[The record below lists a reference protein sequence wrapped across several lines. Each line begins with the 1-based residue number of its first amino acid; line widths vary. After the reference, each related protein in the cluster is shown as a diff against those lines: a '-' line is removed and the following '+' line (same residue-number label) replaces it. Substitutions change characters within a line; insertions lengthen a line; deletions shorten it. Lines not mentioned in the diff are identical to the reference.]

1 MSVRDR
7 SGSAPDD
14 MVVARL
20 HSLAPH
26 LDGEP
31 DAAFR
36 AATRARLVAMAAVR
50 TPAPEP
56 VSRLRRLLTAAD
68 TVPSRWRTRLTAGL
82 AGAAMTVTALAT
94 VVAVS
99 TESGPG
105 DALYGLKRGTEQT
118 QLALAGD
125 GRGETLLDLASTRL
139 DEVRALVAEEAN
151 ALSADAPTGPVQV
164 TVLAAGADP
173 ELVVSTLATMDQQ
186 TTEGA
191 AWLAERAVT
200 TQDGKPLDL
209 LAGWAAEQSAELAA
223 LRPDMPAAADGAA
236 LDSLALLSD
245 VRTRAGGLGSALD
258 CAGGPATIGS
268 DQLGPVP
275 GLCLPDTTNGGA
287 PGGGSP
293 EGGVPGEVGGP
304 GTGTPTDG
312 PTVAV
317 PENPSPSVPSPSVPS
332 LGGSDPGL
340 PGTGRPGGGLIPP
353 LPSPPPVT
361 GNDLL
366 PPLPLP
372 GTGALPPTTV
382 SPPATTPKT
391 PLDIDVCLP
400 PLATLGDC

>member
-1 MSVRDR
+1 VSVRDR

-31 DAAFR
+31 DPAFR

-151 ALSADAPTGPVQV
+151 ALSAADAPTGPAQV

-173 ELVVSTLATMDQQ
+173 DLVVSTLAAMDQQ

-223 LRPDMPAAADGAA
+223 LRPDMPTAADGAA

-332 LGGSDPGL
+332 LGGTDPGL

-353 LPSPPPVT
+353 LPSPPVT

-366 PPLPLP
+366 PPPSLP
-372 GTGALPPTTV
+372 GTGALPPTTI

>member
-1 MSVRDR
+1 
-7 SGSAPDD
+7 
-14 MVVARL
+14 
-20 HSLAPH
+20 
-26 LDGEP
+26 
-31 DAAFR
+31 
-36 AATRARLVAMAAVR
+36 
-50 TPAPEP
+50 
-56 VSRLRRLLTAAD
+56 
-68 TVPSRWRTRLTAGL
+68 
-82 AGAAMTVTALAT
+82 
-94 VVAVS
+94 
-99 TESGPG
+99 
-105 DALYGLKRGTEQT
+105 
-118 QLALAGD
+118 
-125 GRGETLLDLASTRL
+125 
-139 DEVRALVAEEAN
+139 
-151 ALSADAPTGPVQV
+151 
-164 TVLAAGADP
+164 
-173 ELVVSTLATMDQQ
+173 MDQQ
-186 TTEGA
+186 TTDGA
-191 AWLAERAVT
+191 AWLAERAVA

-332 LGGSDPGL
+332 LGGTEPGL

-361 GNDLL
+361 GNDPL
-366 PPLPLP
+366 PPSLP

-382 SPPATTPKT
+382 SPPATTSKT

>member
-1 MSVRDR
+1 
-7 SGSAPDD
+7 

-31 DAAFR
+31 DPAFR

-50 TPAPEP
+50 TPAPAP
-56 VSRLRRLLTAAD
+56 VSPLRRLLSAAD
-68 TVPSRWRTRLTAGL
+68 TAPSRWRTRLTAGL
-82 AGAAMTVTALAT
+82 AGAALTVTALAT
-94 VVAVS
+94 MVAVS

-125 GRGETLLDLASTRL
+125 GRGETLLDLARTRL
-139 DEVRALVAEEAN
+139 DEVRALVAEEAT
-151 ALSADAPTGPVQV
+151 ALSAADVPAGPVQL
-164 TVLAAGADP
+164 TLLAAGADP

-200 TQDGKPLDL
+200 TQNHKPLDM

-223 LRPDMPAAADGAA
+223 LRPDMPAGADGAA

-245 VRTRAGGLGSALD
+245 VRTRAGGLGPALD
-258 CAGGPATIGS
+258 CAGGPATTGS
-268 DQLGPVP
+268 DELGPVP
-275 GLCLPDTTNGGA
+275 GLCLPDARNGGA

-317 PENPSPSVPSPSVPS
+317 PENPAPSVPS
-332 LGGSDPGL
+332 LGGVDPGL
-340 PGTGRPGGGLIPP
+340 PGTGQPGGGLLPP

-361 GNDLL
+361 GNDLLPPLL

-382 SPPATTPKT
+382 SPPVTTPKS